1 MRNTNFSMKSILLFS
16 ILVLLFSSCSK
27 EDAVV
32 TSPDYVGTWSATMT
46 QDGIQ
51 VKDKMTFTKD
61 GCTDIIQIYNSAT
74 NTWIDFMKTIG
85 TISVTGS
92 TMTTT
97 YTGIGVATDL
107 TGTITIS
114 AVGSSNFQSLITENG
129 IPLTFNSKY
138 SVTGNKMTIMTDTN
152 GDGLYTGTNETTI
165 YTKQ

>member
-16 ILVLLFSSCSK
+16 LLVLLFSACSK

-32 TSPDYVGTWSATMT
+32 TGPDYVGTWSATMT
-46 QDGIQ
+46 QAGIQ

-114 AVGSSNFQSLITENG
+114 AAGSSNFQSLLTENG